1 MVRKKKKEKINYTTF
16 FVLITIMAVLIFFN
30 VKLWN
35 ERKITKEQLQRS
47 EEELGRISDEKEKM
61 EEKIQTIDIEEKIER
76 VAREQLLL
84 KKEGENVI
92 IISREEEIENEEINE
107 EGREKGFFES
117 LIEIFKTQ

>member
-1 MVRKKKKEKINYTTF
+1 MARKKKKEKINYTSF
-16 FVLITIMAVLIFFN
+16 FILITIMAVLIFFN

-47 EEELGRISDEKEKM
+47 EEELGRISDEKEEM
-61 EEKIQTIDIEEKIER
+61 EEKIQMVDIEEKIER

-92 IISREEEIENEEINE
+92 VISREEEIESELIDEEE
-107 EGREKGFFES
+107 EKGFFES
-117 LIEIFKTQ
+117 LIEIFTTQ

>member
-61 EEKIQTIDIEEKIER
+61 EEKIQTVDIEEKIER

>member
-1 MVRKKKKEKINYTTF
+1 MVREKKKEKINYTTF

-61 EEKIQTIDIEEKIER
+61 EEKIQTVDIEEKIER

>member
-107 EGREKGFFES
+107 EEKEKGFFES